1 MAIYYEKD
9 EIFTATEMVR
19 EFSPILTKIGSR
31 ELERA
36 VIVKN
41 NRFRAVLV
49 HVEEYEK
56 MKEALNVLEK
66 IYASNK
72 RAKDGK

>member
-1 MAIYYEKD
+1 MAIFYEKN

-19 EFSPILTKIGSR
+19 DFSSVLTKIGSR

-41 NRFRAVLV
+41 NRFRAVV
-49 HVEEYEK
+49 VRIEEYEK
-56 MKEALNVLEK
+56 MKEAMKVLESV
-66 IYASNK
+66 YAKNK
-72 RAKDGK
+72 TSK